1 MQNVFLST
9 LSNYDNQPPKM
20 LIHMAKDSN
29 KKQTLSTKKPQQQGQ
44 KNGHPLIPWKTS
56 FYVDLGV

>member
-1 MQNVFLST
+1 
-9 LSNYDNQPPKM
+9 
-20 LIHMAKDSN
+20 MAKDSN